1 MREVKKEVQEVQ
13 ELRRADAEMIRNLTQ
28 ELKFVKENS
37 AVDRQE
43 QDQRVEGLKMALAEV
58 DHFVIFTFCLS
69 DYQKVR
75 KNSSS
80 EIRDYRSLHVVH
92 VGMLCARGLL
102 HTACGPAVRLAN
114 MHRHSLTSCVAAY
127 AAGRYTL

>member
-37 AVDRQE
+37 VVDRQE

-58 DHFVIFTFCLS
+58 YHFSNF
-69 DYQKVR
+69 
-75 KNSSS
+75 
-80 EIRDYRSLHVVH
+80 
-92 VGMLCARGLL
+92 
-102 HTACGPAVRLAN
+102 
-114 MHRHSLTSCVAAY
+114 
-127 AAGRYTL
+127 